1 MKEELL
7 EFFAE
12 AADPMSVKDVCMPDC
27 KVIYEGGPV
36 LYGQIGKFYSLHVSM
51 VVLQVVKELV
61 LLIDTR
67 LTVAKK
73 I

>member
-36 LYGQIGKFYSLHVSM
+36 LYGPLGKFYSLYM